1 MIKVLVVDDE
11 PASAEY
17 LSSIIARRMPQLQ
30 VVGVAENGAEALHI
44 QRQTQADIVVTDIYM
59 PRLDGLALAGALRE
73 AWPDT
78 RCVIVSGYQDFDYA
92 RSAIHHGVSDY
103 LLKPVKPDELVACLT
118 RLVRAQPAA
127 PASAAPAPSTSPA
140 PAPSTSPAPAPS
152 TPPAPAPAPASAA
165 PAPPAPPAPDKE
177 AADPARADF
186 ENLCD
191 YLKRHLDKPLT
202 LPLLCK
208 RMGMSQTAISRL
220 FRRFAGCS
228 FVEYLTNARME
239 SAKRLILSKPER
251 MFKDVAASVGYADPL
266 YFSRVF
272 RAHTGFSPS
281 EYARCAK
288 DERL

>member
-118 RLVRAQPAA
+118 RLVRARPVA
-127 PASAAPAPSTSPA
+127 PASPASTSAAAPTPASPPPS
-140 PAPSTSPAPAPS
+140 
-152 TPPAPAPAPASAA
+152 SAA
-165 PAPPAPPAPDKE
+165 PTGGKPAGPCGPSSN
-177 AADPARADF
+177 RA
-186 ENLCD
+186 
-191 YLKRHLDKPLT
+191 
-202 LPLLCK
+202 
-208 RMGMSQTAISRL
+208 S
-220 FRRFAGCS
+220 
-228 FVEYLTNARME
+228 
-239 SAKRLILSKPER
+239 
-251 MFKDVAASVGYADPL
+251 
-266 YFSRVF
+266 
-272 RAHTGFSPS
+272 
-281 EYARCAK
+281 
-288 DERL
+288 

>member
-127 PASAAPAPSTSPA
+127 QASAASSSAASPTPASPAPSSA
-140 PAPSTSPAPAPS
+140 VPS
-152 TPPAPAPAPASAA
+152 TPPAPASPTPAPSSA
-165 PAPPAPPAPDKE
+165 APDKE

>member
-118 RLVRAQPAA
+118 RLVRARPVA
-127 PASAAPAPSTSPA
+127 PAS
-140 PAPSTSPAPAPS
+140 
-152 TPPAPAPAPASAA
+152 
-165 PAPPAPPAPDKE
+165 PAPPAPDKE

>member
-118 RLVRAQPAA
+118 RLVRARPVAPASPA
-127 PASAAPAPSTSPA
+127 PSSAAPPASAAPASPA
-140 PAPSTSPAPAPS
+140 PSS
-152 TPPAPAPAPASAA
+152 
-165 PAPPAPPAPDKE
+165 PAPPAPDKE

>member
-118 RLVRAQPAA
+118 RLVRARPV
-127 PASAAPAPSTSPA
+127 APS
-140 PAPSTSPAPAPS
+140 SPAPAPS
-152 TPPAPAPAPASAA
+152 TPASPAPPAPAPAPAA
-165 PAPPAPPAPDKE
+165 PAPASAASPAPDKE

>member
-118 RLVRAQPAA
+118 RLVRARPVA
-127 PASAAPAPSTSPA
+127 PASAAPASPAPPTSPA
-140 PAPSTSPAPAPS
+140 PASASPVP
-152 TPPAPAPAPASAA
+152 TPPAPAS
-165 PAPPAPPAPDKE
+165 PAPPAPDKE

>member
-1 MIKVLVVDDE
+1 
-11 PASAEY
+11 
-17 LSSIIARRMPQLQ
+17 
-30 VVGVAENGAEALHI
+30 
-44 QRQTQADIVVTDIYM
+44 
-59 PRLDGLALAGALRE
+59 
-73 AWPDT
+73 
-78 RCVIVSGYQDFDYA
+78 
-92 RSAIHHGVSDY
+92 
-103 LLKPVKPDELVACLT
+103 
-118 RLVRAQPAA
+118 
-127 PASAAPAPSTSPA
+127 
-140 PAPSTSPAPAPS
+140 
-152 TPPAPAPAPASAA
+152 
-165 PAPPAPPAPDKE
+165 
-177 AADPARADF
+177 RADF

-220 FRRFAGCS
+220 FRRFADCS